1 VPPDEV
7 LRLRVRQLRMRLR
20 VRRRGRGGVQ
30 QETGAYVSDLRE
42 EGDVMRR
49 ALRCLPCLLMLL
61 TACKGGS
68 DRYDRNVAVPKGDPA
83 FPALM
88 TSWVIDRAGVLSA
101 PVIAEGDAICQKLK
115 TDGVA
120 EVVVVLI
127 KGVKQPEDW
136 ATHYG
141 RWLGLGK
148 KGLST
153 EGGNKGLVWL
163 IRPDAEEKLTVS
175 VGRGLPGFTTV
186 DYGPIMDGAIE
197 YFNFN
202 NYDKGVLTLV
212 AQTDQVLRRISG
224 GGK

>member
-1 VPPDEV
+1 MMK
-7 LRLRVRQLRMRLR
+7 RI
-20 VRRRGRGGVQ
+20 
-30 QETGAYVSDLRE
+30 AS
-42 EGDVMRR
+42 
-49 ALRCLPCLLMLL
+49 CLLLALL
-61 TACKGGS
+61 FMAACKGSS
-68 DRYDRNVAVPKGDPA
+68 DRYDKNLSVPKGDPA
-83 FPALM
+83 FPPLA
-88 TSWVIDRAGVLSA
+88 TSWVIDKAGVLSTQ
-101 PVIAEGDAICQKLK
+101 VIAEGDAICQKLK
-115 TDGVA
+115 ADDVA

-127 KGVKQPEDW
+127 NGVKQPEDW

-186 DYGPIMDGAIE
+186 DYGPIMDSALE

-202 NYDKGVLTLV
+202 NFDKGVMTLV
-212 AQTDQVLRRISG
+212 TGTDQVLRRIKSG
-224 GGK
+224 GQ

>member
-1 VPPDEV
+1 MMKSTARCFLFALLLVAACT
-7 LRLRVRQLRMRLR
+7 
-20 VRRRGRGGVQ
+20 GG
-30 QETGAYVSDLRE
+30 
-42 EGDVMRR
+42 
-49 ALRCLPCLLMLL
+49 
-61 TACKGGS
+61 KG
-68 DRYDRNVAVPKGDPA
+68 RYDQNVSVPKGDPP
-83 FPALM
+83 FPPLT
-88 TSWVIDRAGVLSA
+88 TSWVIDKAGVLSA
-101 PVIAEGDAICQKLK
+101 PVIASGDAICQKLK
-115 TDGVA
+115 TDDVA

-127 KGVKQPEDW
+127 NGVTQPQDW

-163 IRPDAEEKLTVS
+163 IRPDAREKLTVS

-186 DYGPIMDGAIE
+186 DYSPIMDSALE

-202 NYDKGVLTLV
+202 NYDKGVVTLV
-212 AQTDQVLRRISG
+212 TQTDQVLRKIG